1 MTDREA
7 QLEGICGEI
16 LCYICKS
23 LPLRIPLDNEDLILG
38 YVSIEFYQHGIESTK
53 VKITTM
59 KIRASVC
66 KICEK
71 CHLSHRRGRI
81 TVICFNPR
89 HKQRQG

>member
-1 MTDREA
+1 MTDQEA
-7 QLEGICGEI
+7 QLEGIDGEI

-38 YVSIEFYQHGIESTK
+38 YVSIEFYQRGIESTK

-59 KIRASVC
+59 KIRASDC

-71 CHLSHRRGRI
+71 CRLIRRRGRI
-81 TVICFNPR
+81 IIICFNLR